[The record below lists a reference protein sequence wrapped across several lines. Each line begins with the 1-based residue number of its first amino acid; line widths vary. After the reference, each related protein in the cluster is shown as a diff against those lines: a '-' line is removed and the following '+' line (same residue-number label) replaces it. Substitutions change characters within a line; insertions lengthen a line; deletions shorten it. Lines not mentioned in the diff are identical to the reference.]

1 MAFMRST
8 LAYALFWFNFII
20 TGLILGFVLLYS
32 NTNNNLNVI
41 LYVDL
46 GIIFFLFLFLIS
58 FCVGGN
64 ECCTSDR
71 EVNAGFAIG
80 SWYGACICCDN
91 CCSCVRNGECI
102 CQCLSGMDCKGND
115 GEGLFYLLVFLLVFL
130 LFYYL
135 FKKCG
140 KHGLRI
146 SFLVII
152 SIAYCVMAY
161 FAIESR
167 NGTLDIFLIL
177 VIVFSLLTSII
188 NLLGIILP
196 NRFNILSY
204 QYVESSYS
212 NDDKNLNDM
221 ISLTQPVSADFAPQN
236 LAEASS
242 EEPIVP
248 IYNGPN
254 QTNNYNPPK
263 TIYQQYNIYQDV
275 PSTNNNDIDATAP
288 TEQYPSSQ

>member
-20 TGLILGFVLLYS
+20 TGLILGSVLLSS
-32 NTNNNLNVI
+32 NTNYII
-41 LYVDL
+41 LFIDL
-46 GIIFFLFLFLIS
+46 GVMFFLFLFLIS

-71 EVNAGFAIG
+71 EVNAGFAVG
-80 SWYGACICCDN
+80 SCYGACICCDN

-177 VIVFSLLTSII
+177 VIVFSLLTAIT

-196 NRFNILSY
+196 NCCNILSY
-204 QYVESSYS
+204 QYIESSYT
-212 NDDKNLNDM
+212 NDDKNLTDM

-236 LAEASS
+236 LPEISP
-242 EEPIVP
+242 EESIVP

-275 PSTNNNDIDATAP
+275 PSTNNNDIDSP
-288 TEQYPSSQ
+288 NPVEQYPSPQ

>member
-20 TGLILGFVLLYS
+20 TGLILGSVLLSS
-32 NTNNNLNVI
+32 NTNYII
-41 LYVDL
+41 LFIDL
-46 GIIFFLFLFLIS
+46 GVMFFLFLFLIS

-71 EVNAGFAIG
+71 EVNAGFAVG
-80 SWYGACICCDN
+80 SCYGACICCDN

-115 GEGLFYLLVFLLVFL
+115 GEGLFYLLVFLLVFF

-152 SIAYCVMAY
+152 SIAYCVMAA

-196 NRFNILSY
+196 NCFNILSY
-204 QYVESSYS
+204 QYIESSYS

-236 LAEASS
+236 LPEISP
-242 EEPIVP
+242 EESIVP

-275 PSTNNNDIDATAP
+275 PSTNNNDIDSP
-288 TEQYPSSQ
+288 NPVEQYPSPQ

>member
-20 TGLILGFVLLYS
+20 TGLILGSVLLSS

-46 GIIFFLFLFLIS
+46 GVMFFLFLFLIS

-196 NRFNILSY
+196 NCCNILSY
-204 QYVESSYS
+204 QYIESSYS

-236 LAEASS
+236 LPEISP
-242 EEPIVP
+242 EESIVP

-288 TEQYPSSQ
+288 TEQYSSSQ

>member
-1 MAFMRST
+1 MC
-8 LAYALFWFNFII
+8 N
-20 TGLILGFVLLYS
+20 
-32 NTNNNLNVI
+32 
-41 LYVDL
+41 
-46 GIIFFLFLFLIS
+46 GI
-58 FCVGGN
+58 
-64 ECCTSDR
+64 
-71 EVNAGFAIG
+71 
-80 SWYGACICCDN
+80 
-91 CCSCVRNGECI
+91 
-102 CQCLSGMDCKGND
+102 
-115 GEGLFYLLVFLLVFL
+115 
-130 LFYYL
+130 
-135 FKKCG
+135 
-140 KHGLRI
+140 
-146 SFLVII
+146 
-152 SIAYCVMAY
+152 

-196 NRFNILSY
+196 NCCNILSY
-204 QYVESSYS
+204 QYVESSYT

-236 LAEASS
+236 LAEISS

-254 QTNNYNPPK
+254 QANNYNPPK

-275 PSTNNNDIDATAP
+275 PSTNNNNIDATAP

>member
-20 TGLILGFVLLYS
+20 TGLILGSVLLSS
-32 NTNNNLNVI
+32 NTNYII
-41 LYVDL
+41 LFIDL
-46 GIIFFLFLFLIS
+46 GVMFFLFLFLIS

-115 GEGLFYLLVFLLVFL
+115 GEGLFYLLVFLLVFV

-177 VIVFSLLTSII
+177 VIAFSLITSII

-196 NRFNILSY
+196 NCCNILSY
-204 QYVESSYS
+204 QYIESSYS

-221 ISLTQPVSADFAPQN
+221 ISLTQPVSANFAPQN

-275 PSTNNNDIDATAP
+275 PSTNNNDIDSP
-288 TEQYPSSQ
+288 NPVEQYPSPQ

>member
-20 TGLILGFVLLYS
+20 TGLILGSVLLSS

-46 GIIFFLFLFLIS
+46 GVMFFLFLYLIS

-80 SWYGACICCDN
+80 SWYGACISCDN

-102 CQCLSGMDCKGND
+102 VQCLSGMDCKGND

-188 NLLGIILP
+188 NILGIILP
-196 NRFNILSY
+196 NCCNILSY
-204 QYVESSYS
+204 QYIESSYS

-275 PSTNNNDIDATAP
+275 PSTNNNDIDSP
-288 TEQYPSSQ
+288 NPVEQYPSPQ

>member
-20 TGLILGFVLLYS
+20 TGLILGSVLLSS

-46 GIIFFLFLFLIS
+46 GVMFFLFLYLIS

-152 SIAYCVMAY
+152 SIAYCVMAA

-177 VIVFSLLTSII
+177 VIVFSLLTAIT

-196 NRFNILSY
+196 NCCNILSY
-204 QYVESSYS
+204 
-212 NDDKNLNDM
+212 
-221 ISLTQPVSADFAPQN
+221 
-236 LAEASS
+236 
-242 EEPIVP
+242 
-248 IYNGPN
+248 
-254 QTNNYNPPK
+254 
-263 TIYQQYNIYQDV
+263 
-275 PSTNNNDIDATAP
+275 
-288 TEQYPSSQ
+288 

>member
-20 TGLILGFVLLYS
+20 TGLILGSVLLSS
-32 NTNNNLNVI
+32 NTNYII
-41 LYVDL
+41 LFIDL
-46 GIIFFLFLFLIS
+46 GVMFFLFLFLIS

-80 SWYGACICCDN
+80 RCYGACICCDN

-177 VIVFSLLTSII
+177 VIVFSLLTAITNI
-188 NLLGIILP
+188 LGIILP
-196 NRFNILSY
+196 NCCNILSY
-204 QYVESSYS
+204 QNVESSYS

-242 EEPIVP
+242 E
-248 IYNGPN
+248 
-254 QTNNYNPPK
+254 
-263 TIYQQYNIYQDV
+263 
-275 PSTNNNDIDATAP
+275 
-288 TEQYPSSQ
+288 

>member
-1 MAFMRST
+1 
-8 LAYALFWFNFII
+8 
-20 TGLILGFVLLYS
+20 
-32 NTNNNLNVI
+32 
-41 LYVDL
+41 
-46 GIIFFLFLFLIS
+46 
-58 FCVGGN
+58 
-64 ECCTSDR
+64 
-71 EVNAGFAIG
+71 
-80 SWYGACICCDN
+80 
-91 CCSCVRNGECI
+91 
-102 CQCLSGMDCKGND
+102 MDCKGND

-196 NRFNILSY
+196 NCFNILSY
-204 QYVESSYS
+204 QYIESSYS

-236 LAEASS
+236 LPEISP
-242 EEPIVP
+242 EESIVP

-275 PSTNNNDIDATAP
+275 PSTNNNDIDSP
-288 TEQYPSSQ
+288 NPVEQYPSPQ

>member
-1 MAFMRST
+1 
-8 LAYALFWFNFII
+8 
-20 TGLILGFVLLYS
+20 
-32 NTNNNLNVI
+32 
-41 LYVDL
+41 
-46 GIIFFLFLFLIS
+46 
-58 FCVGGN
+58 
-64 ECCTSDR
+64 
-71 EVNAGFAIG
+71 
-80 SWYGACICCDN
+80 
-91 CCSCVRNGECI
+91 
-102 CQCLSGMDCKGND
+102 MDCKGND
-115 GEGLFYLLVFLLVFL
+115 GEGLFYLLVFLLVFF

-177 VIVFSLLTSII
+177 VIVFSLITSII

-196 NRFNILSY
+196 NCCNILSY
-204 QYVESSYS
+204 QYIESSYS

-221 ISLTQPVSADFAPQN
+221 ISLTQPVSANFAPQN
-236 LAEASS
+236 LAEALS

-275 PSTNNNDIDATAP
+275 PSTNNNDIDSP
-288 TEQYPSSQ
+288 NPVEQYPSPQ

>member
-20 TGLILGFVLLYS
+20 TGLILGSVLLSS
-32 NTNNNLNVI
+32 NTNYII
-41 LYVDL
+41 LFIDL
-46 GIIFFLFLFLIS
+46 GVMFFLFLFLIS

-80 SWYGACICCDN
+80 SCYGACICCDN

-177 VIVFSLLTSII
+177 VIVFSLLTAIT

-196 NRFNILSY
+196 NCFNILSY

-236 LAEASS
+236 LAEISP
-242 EEPIVP
+242 EESIVP

-275 PSTNNNDIDATAP
+275 PSTNNNDIDSP
-288 TEQYPSSQ
+288 NPVEQYPSPQ

>member
-20 TGLILGFVLLYS
+20 TGLILGSVLLSS

-46 GIIFFLFLFLIS
+46 GVMFFLFLYLIS

-177 VIVFSLLTSII
+177 VIVFSLLTAIT

-196 NRFNILSY
+196 NCFNILSY
-204 QYVESSYS
+204 QYIESSYS

-236 LAEASS
+236 LPEISP
-242 EEPIVP
+242 EESIVP

-275 PSTNNNDIDATAP
+275 PSTNNNDIDVTAP

>member
-20 TGLILGFVLLYS
+20 TGLILGFVLLSS

-41 LYVDL
+41 LYAHL
-46 GIIFFLFLFLIS
+46 GVMLFLFLYLIS
-58 FCVGGN
+58 FCVGGI

-196 NRFNILSY
+196 NCCNILSY
-204 QYVESSYS
+204 QYIESSYS

-221 ISLTQPVSADFAPQN
+221 ISLTQPVSANFAPQN

-275 PSTNNNDIDATAP
+275 PSTNNNDIDAPAP
-288 TEQYPSSQ
+288 TKQYPSPQ

>member
-1 MAFMRST
+1 
-8 LAYALFWFNFII
+8 
-20 TGLILGFVLLYS
+20 
-32 NTNNNLNVI
+32 
-41 LYVDL
+41 
-46 GIIFFLFLFLIS
+46 
-58 FCVGGN
+58 
-64 ECCTSDR
+64 
-71 EVNAGFAIG
+71 
-80 SWYGACICCDN
+80 
-91 CCSCVRNGECI
+91 
-102 CQCLSGMDCKGND
+102 MDCKGND

-196 NRFNILSY
+196 NCFNILSY
-204 QYVESSYS
+204 QYIESSYS

-275 PSTNNNDIDATAP
+275 PSTNNNDIDSP
-288 TEQYPSSQ
+288 NPVEQYPSPQ

>member
-20 TGLILGFVLLYS
+20 TGLILGSVFLSS
-32 NTNNNLNVI
+32 NTNYII
-41 LYVDL
+41 LFIDL
-46 GIIFFLFLFLIS
+46 GVMFFLFLFLIS

-177 VIVFSLLTSII
+177 VIVFSLLTAIT

-196 NRFNILSY
+196 NCFNILSY
-204 QYVESSYS
+204 QYIESSYS

-275 PSTNNNDIDATAP
+275 PSTNNNDIDSP
-288 TEQYPSSQ
+288 NPVEQYPSPQ

>member
-20 TGLILGFVLLYS
+20 TGLILGSVLLSS
-32 NTNNNLNVI
+32 NTNYII
-41 LYVDL
+41 LFIDL
-46 GIIFFLFLFLIS
+46 GVMFFLFLFLIS

-115 GEGLFYLLVFLLVFL
+115 GEGLFYLLVFLLVFF

-177 VIVFSLLTSII
+177 VIVFSLLTAIT

-196 NRFNILSY
+196 NCFNILSY
-204 QYVESSYS
+204 QYIESSYS

-275 PSTNNNDIDATAP
+275 PSTNNNNNDIDAP
-288 TEQYPSSQ
+288 NPVEQYPSPQ